1 MNKFKLLSIAL
12 LAFVGLGHAQELDQA
27 NKAIDAEQF
36 EKAKSILK
44 KVLVT
49 KPENGKSAFLLGNIY
64 LAQNIADSAKIYFQK
79 GLKAA
84 NDSKLNYIGLGQL
97 DLDNGNLTAAQ
108 SNFDLATQEVKKK
121 DIEPYIY
128 LGKAYMNANK
138 PDYTNAL
145 LVLNKAKLLK
155 PQDAQLQL
163 ALGDAFY
170 GSKNQNEAYAAY
182 RNAFQIDPTLIRA
195 RVQQGV
201 LLKGAKAYSE
211 AIKFLNEIE
220 VSNPQ
225 YGPVYRE
232 LAETYYYWG
241 ANEPKKY
248 NEYIQKALSYYE
260 KYMSLTDYS
269 LTSRMR
275 HADFLILAKDYK
287 ALEAEALKM
296 KELDNV
302 NPRILRYLGYAAYE
316 NGNSDAALKALESF
330 IAIPTNKIIARDYLY
345 LGLAKMKIANN
356 RETKTID
363 VAGFDAAVSF
373 IKKSVEMEITMT
385 NDLSEVG
392 KKLYEQKL
400 YKEAAAIYEIAVTN
414 VNSKNYLLD
423 NFYLGNSLYFDNT
436 RKEVVKPDPI
446 ALQKADLAFGNVIT
460 ASPATQD
467 AYIFRARTNSLL
479 ENDEMASKYY
489 LDYVNIA
496 LNKWQKLISDTN
508 NNLNAA
514 NKSIDDNFIDLYK
527 GTLKDFNYT
536 IYKDE
541 LDKDIQKFKP
551 KLIEAYNNV
560 GAFYANTDK
569 VKAKGYFAK
578 TLAMDPVN
586 KYATESLKMLK

>member
-460 ASPATQD
+460 ASPTTQD

-479 ENDEMASKYY
+479 SNDELTIKYY
-489 LDYVNIA
+489 QDYINVVTAKGEEELAKPAIKTKFIESYNNIA
-496 LNKWQKLISDTN
+496 
-508 NNLNAA
+508 AA
-514 NKSIDDNFIDLYK
+514 
-527 GTLKDFNYT
+527 
-536 IYKDE
+536 
-541 LDKDIQKFKP
+541 
-551 KLIEAYNNV
+551 
-560 GAFYANTDK
+560 YANTDK
-569 VKAKGYFAK
+569 VKAKEYFAK